1 MKALAL
7 LLAFAPSLA
16 AAQAFT
22 VVGLDGKEQ
31 VISAETMKA
40 LPRETVKLAGRKTYE
55 GPVLSYVLREAGAPG
70 GAKLHGPVMRTYV
83 VVRAK
88 DGFAAVFSLAETD
101 ADFSGGLAI
110 LADTVDGA
118 PISERDGPYRLV
130 VEGDKKTS
138 RSVWGASRA
147 ELKTAE

>member
-1 MKALAL
+1 MRALAL
-7 LLAFAPSLA
+7 LLALVPGPAL
-16 AAQAFT
+16 AQAFT
-22 VVGLDGKEQ
+22 VVGLDGKET
-31 VISAETMKA
+31 VIPAEAMKA
-40 LPRETVKLAGRKTYE
+40 LPRESVKLAGRKTYE

-70 GAKLHGPVMRTYV
+70 GAKMHGPVMRTYV

-118 PISERDGPYRLV
+118 PITERDGPYRLV
-130 VEGDKKTS
+130 VDGDKKTS
-138 RSVWGASRA
+138 RSVWGSHRA
-147 ELKTAE
+147 DLKTVE